1 MVIYT
6 TEYAGVE
13 NLVQDSNNISIEICN
28 NNINIIATQSLT
40 SVRIINMAGMVVDVV
55 SPNGNTITIPT
66 DKYPTGCYII
76 QVATESDI
84 TTQKISI

>member
-1 MVIYT
+1 M
-6 TEYAGVE
+6 
-13 NLVQDSNNISIEICN
+13 EICN

-55 SPNGNTITIPT
+55 SPNENTITIPT
-66 DKYPTGCYII
+66 DKYPAGHYII